1 MTSFTVIDMTC
12 GACASRISQA
22 LKQANLPP
30 ELGIDI
36 DTESREVRLVKGASP
51 YAAELVRNAIE
62 AEGYSPRVSKPN
74 GATAAASHAKGC
86 CCVSS
91 RTQKLDVNQKTI
103 SKIPS

>member
-51 YAAELVRNAIE
+51 YAAVPRRKSQEVLRRNW
-62 AEGYSPRVSKPN
+62 V
-74 GATAAASHAKGC
+74 
-86 CCVSS
+86 
-91 RTQKLDVNQKTI
+91 
-103 SKIPS
+103 

>member
-36 DTESREVRLVKGASP
+36 DTESREVRLVKGASRMP
-51 YAAELVRNAIE
+51 PNSFEM
-62 AEGYSPRVSKPN
+62 PSK
-74 GATAAASHAKGC
+74 
-86 CCVSS
+86 
-91 RTQKLDVNQKTI
+91 QKVTHQG
-103 SKIPS
+103 